1 MSAGF
6 AIAMQAVPFFQLLD
20 REVAAVAALASR
32 AGAAGRCGHGRR
44 PAKAFAGR

>member
-20 REVAAVAALASR
+20 REVAAVAAAPMAPTVAVEWNPSM
-32 AGAAGRCGHGRR
+32 
-44 PAKAFAGR
+44 